1 MNKKKLSVVMA
12 GAMLASSVAPV
23 LAAVEK
29 TEVSAANL
37 GLLIRDLRE
46 KLNSA
51 KFADEAVNGA
61 SRGKSIY
68 EIKVDG
74 VSQNLDVNSTQAEF
88 QAALGNLKADQK
100 VTVWTKAHVEKDG
113 KYYAY
118 EEQTPVYTDA
128 TLKDAADAL
137 YSDADQADPGVQGAY
152 TNALVDPSAAVL
164 TGSTG
169 AKKLTITFKSNVH
182 NDAKDLVIVLKTGSK
197 VLDFSHY
204 ISADGTTKAIAK
216 LASAGSG
223 DFKGFRE
230 AAKSDLPVTTGI
242 EQLSEITITSGGNNY
257 AVEDLYDGLML
268 TTAGHDFF
276 NLVKEAEAE
285 RTVNG
290 AATNRCKIIGN
301 LSTNELTQADA
312 NKIAS
317 VIGKGKD
324 DKYSFTVKVAGGAS
338 GSVQTPI
345 EFTVTG
351 KNEAETERLAS
362 WILAGQAKVDILAG
376 SNRYAT
382 AVTIAKEYA
391 KLTGS
396 TVSNGGNAKI
406 VLVNGDSLVD
416 GLAASPLA
424 SALTGND
431 ADNKAPILLTE
442 SDRLPSETK
451 AYLKEVISNVAI
463 GSLKNAE
470 LHIVGGESVVSKSL
484 ERELKSLGFKVVRYG
499 GDNREETSLKVAEKI
514 SELQNGKADTDAF
527 VVGANGEA
535 DAMSIAAVAS
545 AKGNDTQTPI
555 IVAKNGG
562 LSDDA
567 MYELRGKN
575 VTIIGGEAAISKAE
589 EEEIGLE
596 AESVAR
602 IAGKNRQETNALI
615 IEKYYDSKFASNVI
629 VAKDGQH
636 KKSELIDA
644 LAAANFASKVNAPIV
659 LATNKL
665 SDSQI
670 NALELNA
677 QSAESLYQVGIGVD
691 RDNVVKVIANLLG
704 LAN

>member
-1 MNKKKLSVVMA
+1 
-12 GAMLASSVAPV
+12 
-23 LAAVEK
+23 
-29 TEVSAANL
+29 
-37 GLLIRDLRE
+37 
-46 KLNSA
+46 
-51 KFADEAVNGA
+51 
-61 SRGKSIY
+61 
-68 EIKVDG
+68 
-74 VSQNLDVNSTQAEF
+74 
-88 QAALGNLKADQK
+88 
-100 VTVWTKAHVEKDG
+100 
-113 KYYAY
+113 
-118 EEQTPVYTDA
+118 
-128 TLKDAADAL
+128 
-137 YSDADQADPGVQGAY
+137 
-152 TNALVDPSAAVL
+152 
-164 TGSTG
+164 
-169 AKKLTITFKSNVH
+169 
-182 NDAKDLVIVLKTGSK
+182 
-197 VLDFSHY
+197 
-204 ISADGTTKAIAK
+204 
-216 LASAGSG
+216 
-223 DFKGFRE
+223 
-230 AAKSDLPVTTGI
+230 
-242 EQLSEITITSGGNNY
+242 
-257 AVEDLYDGLML
+257 ML

-351 KNEAETERLAS
+351 KNEAESERLAS

-484 ERELKSLGFKVVRYG
+484 ERELKSLGFNNTYTLAVKKETAEKYNLETISDLARVSNKLVISPTLTFDERKDCLVGLQETYTVNFKDIVPIDGTPRYTALMSGECDVIDAYSTDGLLKKFDLKVLKDDKQFFLPYNAIPVTNDRVKEDFPVIEKLLNELGQYLK
-499 GDNREETSLKVAEKI
+499 EETMVVLYYRVDELKQK
-514 SELQNGKADTDAF
+514 
-527 VVGANGEA
+527 
-535 DAMSIAAVAS
+535 
-545 AKGNDTQTPI
+545 P
-555 IVAKNGG
+555 
-562 LSDDA
+562 SD
-567 MYELRGKN
+567 
-575 VTIIGGEAAISKAE
+575 
-589 EEEIGLE
+589 
-596 AESVAR
+596 
-602 IAGKNRQETNALI
+602 
-615 IEKYYDSKFASNVI
+615 
-629 VAKDGQH
+629 VAKDFLQEKG
-636 KKSELIDA
+636 LI
-644 LAAANFASKVNAPIV
+644 
-659 LATNKL
+659 
-665 SDSQI
+665 
-670 NALELNA
+670 E
-677 QSAESLYQVGIGVD
+677 
-691 RDNVVKVIANLLG
+691 
-704 LAN
+704 